1 MWQRKDVKK
10 NAFRTMKKNYW
21 RILGISLLIAFIV
34 GGMKVDS
41 HLDRAVVHFAGDT
54 MGGRLYAT
62 TNSDVINDW
71 VFSTGSV
78 VVEDGEAEVLT
89 FFGNRYTPKKGV
101 LAKVYNRVT
110 EDRSVFYGILNSINN
125 MAFKDR
131 FGQGMIILAG
141 VVLMAFFYVLIVN
154 VLLVGQCR
162 FVMENRCYPDSR
174 FGRLMFPW
182 RVRRWRRVSFVMFKK
197 SVFQFL
203 WDLTIIG
210 GFIKNY
216 SYKMIPYILAENPD
230 IDHKSAFLLS
240 RQMMNGNKF
249 RTFLLD
255 LSLIGWRLLNVLTL
269 GLLRWLFINPYV
281 DMIYGEL
288 YYRLRKEAIEQKM
301 PLASFLN
308 DPSLYVEPAQAVSS
322 EYPVETYPLY
332 REQTKRWLKLDY
344 HRTYSVPSIILMFF
358 SFSFVGWLWEVS
370 LHLFG
375 DGEFVNRGFFHGPWL
390 PIYGAGG
397 VLVLVL
403 LKRLADKPLLLF
415 LAAVGVCGFVEYM
428 VAWFLWETQHMYWW
442 NYTGYFLNLQGRI
455 CAEGVIVFG
464 LGGCAMIYLLAPLF
478 DEIFKRIPK
487 KIMTVLCVA
496 LIVIFIADTVYSIM
510 SPNSGKGI
518 TDYEH
523 HVEKKLPEGGK
534 PLELQ

>member
-10 NAFRTMKKNYW
+10 NAFQTMKKNYW

-78 VVEDGEAEVLT
+78 VVEDGEAKVLT

-154 VLLVGQCR
+154 VLMVGQCR

-182 RVRRWRRVSFVMFKK
+182 RVRRWRQVSLIMLKK
-197 SVFQFL
+197 SIFQFL

-249 RTFLLD
+249 RTFVLD
-255 LSLIGWRLLNVLTL
+255 LSLIGWRLLNILTL
-269 GLLRWLFINPYV
+269 GLLRWMFISPYV

-288 YYRLRKEAIEQKM
+288 YYRLRKEAIGKGL

-308 DPSLYVEPAQAVSS
+308 DKALYVEPDQTVSS
-322 EYPVETYPLY
+322 QYPVERHPLY
-332 REQTKRWLKLDY
+332 REQTNRWMKVDY

-358 SFSFVGWLWEVS
+358 SFSMIGWIWEVS

-375 DGEFVNRGFFHGPWL
+375 DGDFVNRGFFHGPWL

-415 LAAVGVCGFVEYM
+415 LSATAVCGVVEYT
-428 VAWFLWETQHMYWW
+428 VAWFLWETQHKYWW

-455 CAEGVIVFG
+455 CAEGLIVFG
-464 LGGCAMIYLLAPLF
+464 LGGCAMVYLLAPLF
-478 DEIFKRIPK
+478 DEIFRRIPRK
-487 KIMTVLCVA
+487 TRLSLCVI
-496 LIVIFIADTVYSIM
+496 LTVIFVADAAYSM
-510 SPNSGKGI
+510 AVPNSGRGI
-518 TDYEH
+518 TDYDH
-523 HVEKKLPEGGK
+523 HVEKHLPEK
-534 PLELQ
+534 AKNENHT